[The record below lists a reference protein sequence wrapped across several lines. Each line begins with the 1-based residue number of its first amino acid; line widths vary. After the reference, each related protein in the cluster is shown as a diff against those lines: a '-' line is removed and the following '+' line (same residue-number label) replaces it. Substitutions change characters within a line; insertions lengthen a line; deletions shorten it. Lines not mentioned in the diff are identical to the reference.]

1 MTATAEAACTVCGEA
16 AQESNSAVCGGCDR
30 RFHLNLRNDV
40 EGKDCGDVWI
50 DEQYLSLRFAC
61 FDCLRPDA
69 DARSGRP
76 SGRRQPAASGEEGEP
91 PVGEGH

>member
-1 MTATAEAACTVCGEA
+1 MSALEQMTCAVCGEA
-16 AQESNSAVCGGCDR
+16 LDGSNSAVCNGCDQ

-50 DEQYLSLRFAC
+50 DEQYPSLRFAC
-61 FDCLRPDA
+61 FNCL
-69 DARSGRP
+69 GRQG
-76 SGRRQPAASGEEGEP
+76 SVDEP

>member
-1 MTATAEAACTVCGEA
+1 MTATAEAACT
-16 AQESNSAVCGGCDR
+16 VCGGCDR

>member
-16 AQESNSAVCGGCDR
+16 AQESNSMVCGGCDQP
-30 RFHLNLRNDV
+30 FHLNLRSDV

-50 DEQYLSLRFAC
+50 DEQYLSLRCAC
-61 FDCLRPDA
+61 FTCL
-69 DARSGRP
+69 G
-76 SGRRQPAASGEEGEP
+76 GQPASGAESEP

>member
-1 MTATAEAACTVCGEA
+1 MTAAAEATCAVCGEV
-16 AQESNSAVCGGCDR
+16 AQESNSSLCGGCDR

-40 EGKDCGDVWI
+40 DGKDCGDVWI

-61 FDCLRPDA
+61 FNCL
-69 DARSGRP
+69 G
-76 SGRRQPAASGEEGEP
+76 GEATGGGQGEP